1 MQDSIDG
8 NGTIHAE
15 LEIDIAV
22 NTVPAVKAEKA
33 VTAVQIVNT
42 VAAVQ
47 AVNSTAVKE

>member
-33 VTAVQIVNT
+33 VQIVNT